1 MSNKSPIHDDAIGQQ
16 YQQQSNELP
25 SNALDQ
31 QILAAS
37 RKAVAA
43 KPQAVSHKRNWRN
56 MPFIPAIAASF
67 FVAAVFWAQH
77 EPDNEQ
83 LKPQADIAPMSIS
96 APALL
101 KNAAP
106 QLMEQTEVA
115 ALADAAPVEQL
126 SQLQGVL
133 EQRAQAWWLITPEQ
147 ELLIK
152 TPPSNIAEFAKQ
164 PATIQG
170 VVTNSNG
177 VTELTI
183 QDIKLD

>member
-1 MSNKSPIHDDAIGQQ
+1 MSNKSQIHDDAIGQA

-37 RKAVAA
+37 RRAVAA
-43 KPQAVSHKRNWRN
+43 KPQAVSNKRNWRD

-77 EPDNEQ
+77 EPENEQ
-83 LKPQADIAPMSIS
+83 LMPQADVAPMSIS
-96 APALL
+96 APALF
-101 KNAAP
+101 KSAAP
-106 QLMEQTEVA
+106 EM
-115 ALADAAPVEQL
+115 ADQAEAKMQSNIVTPDQI
-126 SQLQGVL
+126 SQLHGII
-133 EQRAQAWWLITPEQ
+133 EQRAQAWWLITSEQ
-147 ELLIK
+147 EILIT
-152 TPPSNIAEFAKQ
+152 TPPSNIADFAKQ

-170 VVTNSNG
+170 VLLNRNG
-177 VTELTI
+177 VAELTI